1 MQSRDAVYLTKEE
14 VNKLAG
20 SISNNR
26 DRILF
31 ETLYETGC
39 TLKELTLIQKKDFD
53 FKHSTLTIPA
63 KNTKNNKSRKN
74 NLSDRIVKKIFLHLK
89 KNRPKN
95 FIFESRQSG
104 RITERRVQ
112 QLIANYSIK
121 SLSIRISPHDLRTT
135 RIIHSFLDQTPIDN
149 IEKSV
154 GINNIQP
161 YLYTYFKKQK

>member
-14 VNKLAG
+14 ISKLAG
-20 SISNNR
+20 SIQNNR

-31 ETLYETGC
+31 EILYETGC
-39 TLKELTLIQKKDFD
+39 TISELTQIRKKDFD
-53 FKHSTLTIPA
+53 FKNSTLTIPA
-63 KNTKNNKSRKN
+63 ENTRNNKARKN
-74 NLSDRIVKKIFLHLK
+74 NLSTQIVKRIFLYLK
-89 KNRPKN
+89 KNRTKD

-112 QLIANYSIK
+112 QVIANYSIK
-121 SLSIRISPHDLRTT
+121 SLSKRISPHDLRTT
-135 RIIHSFLDQTPIDN
+135 RIIHSFLDQRSIDD
-149 IEKSV
+149 IEKVV